1 VLGCSYT
8 SHCACQE
15 SIVYT
20 PQTPCPHPKARQ
32 TMQVDTFIISALLV
46 LAAASV
52 AVTLFR
58 HLGLGSVLGLLVAGI
73 AVGPY
78 SPGFYVTTHVEDV
91 RQFAELGVV
100 LLLFV
105 IGLEMNPRRL
115 WSMRREVFGLGTL
128 QIIVT
133 GVIIAGYFSLYQ
145 SSWQVALLIGMTF
158 ALSSTAFVMQLL
170 QERGEIATKHG
181 ITAFSV
187 LLMQD
192 LAIVPL
198 LAVVPILSTVGTL
211 SSEVPLWEQLAIVIG
226 MFTLVFAFGRYILPY
241 ALNHMAKQG
250 NQDGFLLAILMAVF
264 LAAWAMHQAG
274 ISMALGAF
282 MMGMLLSGSRYR
294 LQIQAHIEPYKG
306 LLMSVFFIAVGMSI
320 NLQALAEQPLL
331 FAQHT
336 AVIVA
341 IKLVVLFVLALAFGI
356 SRPLST
362 KVAFYLAQG
371 GEFGFVLF
379 GSARAL
385 QVIDDATFVLTIG
398 IISVTM
404 LATPPLVRLGNIL
417 AARMERARDDMSAL
431 RYPESQI
438 ADNQQLVIL
447 GGFGR
452 VGHAVAAILSSSDV
466 PFIAFDTDP
475 AQVAQG
481 RSDGLPVYYGSI
493 GDPSILS
500 AAHVERASVVVITIN
515 STTAA
520 LRAVSHV
527 RARFPKVPIVCRA
540 HDLKASGQLLAAGAT
555 HAHPETVESSLR
567 LGALT
572 LEMLAVPQDNV
583 ESLLE
588 SVRKDNYE
596 LLTPGSP
603 DKDKKA

>member
-1 VLGCSYT
+1 MHIDSF
-8 SHCACQE
+8 
-15 SIVYT
+15 IV
-20 PQTPCPHPKARQ
+20 
-32 TMQVDTFIISALLV
+32 SALLILV
-46 LAAASV
+46 AASV
-52 AVTLFR
+52 SVALFR
-58 HLGLGSVLGLLVAGI
+58 HLGLGSVLGLLVAGV

-78 SPGFYVTTHVEDV
+78 SPGPYATTHVEDV
-91 RQFAELGVV
+91 RHFAELGVV

-105 IGLEMNPRRL
+105 IGLEMNPKRL

-128 QIIVT
+128 QIVVSGIV
-133 GVIIAGYFSLYQ
+133 IAGYFSFYQ

-181 ITAFSV
+181 VTAFSI

-192 LAIVPL
+192 MAIVPL
-198 LAVVPILSTVGTL
+198 LAMVPIMSTVGTL
-211 SSEVPLWEQLAIVIG
+211 SSEVPLWEQFAIVIG
-226 MFTLVFAFGRYILPY
+226 MFTLVFTFGRYVLPF
-241 ALNHMAKQG
+241 ALNQLAKQG
-250 NQDGFLLAILMAVF
+250 NQEAFLLVILMAVF
-264 LAAWAMHQAG
+264 LAAWAMDQAG

-306 LLMSVFFIAVGMSI
+306 LLMSMFFVAVGMSI
-320 NLQALAEQPLL
+320 DLPALAAQPLL

-336 AVIVA
+336 VAIVA
-341 IKLVVLFVLALAFGI
+341 IKLVVLFGLALAFGI

-379 GSARAL
+379 GSALAL

-404 LATPPLVRLGNIL
+404 LATPPLVRLGNII
-417 AARMERARDDMSAL
+417 AARMERKRDTNDAL
-431 RYPESQI
+431 RYPESQ
-438 ADNQQLVIL
+438 ASGDQRLVIL
-447 GGFGR
+447 GGYGR
-452 VGHAVAAILSSSDV
+452 VGHAVAVILHSSEV

-475 AQVAQG
+475 AKVAQG
-481 RSDGLPVYYGSI
+481 RRDGMPVYYGSI
-493 GDPSILS
+493 GDASVLS
-500 AAHVERASVVVITIN
+500 AAHVERASVVVVTIN
-515 STTAA
+515 NMKEA

-540 HDLKASGQLLAAGAT
+540 HDLHASGQLLAAGAT
-555 HAHPETVESSLR
+555 HAHPEAVESSLR

-572 LEMLAVPQDNV
+572 LEMLAVPEDTV
-583 ESLLE
+583 ESLLHC
-588 SVRKDNYE
+588 VRKDNYE
-596 LLTPGSP
+596 MVTPPKTEEG
-603 DKDKKA
+603 

>member
-1 VLGCSYT
+1 MNIDS
-8 SHCACQE
+8 
-15 SIVYT
+15 
-20 PQTPCPHPKARQ
+20 
-32 TMQVDTFIISALLV
+32 FIFSALLI
-46 LAAASV
+46 LTAASV
-52 AVTLFR
+52 AVALFR

-78 SPGFYVTTHVEDV
+78 SPGPYATTHVEDM
-91 RQFAELGVV
+91 RHFAELGVV

-105 IGLEMNPRRL
+105 IGLEMNPKRL

-128 QIIVT
+128 QIIVS
-133 GVIIAGYFSLYQ
+133 GIVIAGYFSLYQ
-145 SSWQVALLIGMTF
+145 SSWKVALLIGMTF

-170 QERGEIATKHG
+170 QERGEVATKHG
-181 ITAFSV
+181 VTAFSI

-198 LAVVPILSTVGTL
+198 LAMVPIMSTVGSL
-211 SSEVPLWEQLAIVIG
+211 SSEVPLWEQFAIVIG
-226 MFTLVFAFGRYILPY
+226 MFTLVFAVGRYGLPF
-241 ALNHMAKQG
+241 ALNHLAKQG
-250 NQDGFLLAILMAVF
+250 NQDAFLLAILMAVF

-306 LLMSVFFIAVGMSI
+306 LLMSIFFVAVGMSI
-320 NLQALAEQPLL
+320 NLPALAAQPLL

-336 AVIVA
+336 VAIVA
-341 IKLVVLFVLALAFGI
+341 IKLVVLFGLALAFGI

-362 KVAFYLAQG
+362 RVAFYLAQG

-379 GSARAL
+379 GSAKAL

-404 LATPPLVRLGNIL
+404 LATPPLVRLGNVI
-417 AARMERARDDMSAL
+417 AARLERKRDTHSAL
-431 RYPESQI
+431 RYLESQ
-438 ADNQQLVIL
+438 ASDDDQRLVIL
-447 GGFGR
+447 GGYGR
-452 VGHAVAAILSSSDV
+452 VGHAVAAILHSSDV

-475 AQVAQG
+475 AKVAQG
-481 RSDGLPVYYGSI
+481 RRDGLPVYYGSI
-493 GDPSILS
+493 GDPSVLS
-500 AAHVERASVVVITIN
+500 AAHVERASVVVVTIN
-515 STTAA
+515 NMKEA

-540 HDLKASGQLLAAGAT
+540 HDLQASGQLLAAGAT
-555 HAHPETVESSLR
+555 HAYPEIVESSLR

-572 LEMLAVPQDNV
+572 LEMLAVPEDSV
-583 ESLLE
+583 ASLLQ

-596 LLTPGSP
+596 MVTPP
-603 DKDKKA
+603 KQEEA